1 MLERDTKLLESLE
14 ECVQRAFV
22 GTVHRVVWADRN
34 PLQGSSAPRGRWNS
48 PDSGFEVLNTSL
60 DAEGAAA
67 EFEAF
72 WSLFEQR
79 PTRPA
84 LSWKL
89 RVRLARVVELDFEQ
103 LEKLGVRHAEYTNR
117 QYSRTQQ
124 ISDGLYYL
132 GCEGLIVPSARH
144 DSKNLVVHVQNLSR
158 ESFVEEDEPSTFA
171 WSDSPG

>member
-1 MLERDTKLLESLE
+1 MLERDADLLERLE
-14 ECVQRAFV
+14 GCAQRAFA

-34 PLQGSSAPRGRWNS
+34 PLQGSSASRGRWNS

-79 PTRPA
+79 LTRPA

-89 RVRLARVVELDFEQ
+89 RVRLWRVVELDFER
-103 LEKLGVRHAEYTNR
+103 LEKLGVRHAEYANR
-117 QYSRTQQ
+117 QYS
-124 ISDGLYYL
+124 LAEPVL
-132 GCEGLIVPSARH
+132 GWIRCDPSVMQLTG
-144 DSKNLVVHVQNLSR
+144 KLL
-158 ESFVEEDEPSTFA
+158 
-171 WSDSPG
+171 